1 MTISKFLGR
10 DAVHFE
16 IKEHDF
22 GGKISYPSVKVQ
34 SVTFQ

>member
-10 DAVHFE
+10 DAFYFE

-22 GGKISYPSVKVQ
+22 GGKTSYSSMKVQ